1 MMLEQFFIS
10 DVVIFNRCSE
20 ATDKGKFRR
29 SVKAK
34 NRKAQI
40 VYERA
45 DGTIDENY
53 EEELPYDM
61 TQDFLD
67 ISDADY
73 GIWFLDAMD
82 NPKNYVGKTVKFLG
96 LVYKPKGKLKSDV
109 FVPGRFAMTC
119 CVDDIQFIG
128 MKCRYDKADS
138 LEHRSWVWVT
148 AEIKYEFAMEYKGKG
163 PVLYATSVEPA
174 EKPEDELVYF
184 S

>member
-1 MMLEQFFIS
+1 
-10 DVVIFNRCSE
+10 
-20 ATDKGKFRR
+20 
-29 SVKAK
+29 
-34 NRKAQI
+34 
-40 VYERA
+40 
-45 DGTIDENY
+45 
-53 EEELPYDM
+53 M